1 MPSSDRRRFLKTG
14 SAAALAGGPLAGL
27 WLAPAHAQ
35 QAETL
40 TIAYNVALPSWDPT
54 TGPSA
59 VNPALQGIWKAVFD
73 PYIDQAADLSFK
85 PGLLTK
91 WGWNA
96 DKTKIEI
103 ELREG
108 AVWHDGT
115 PITPA
120 DVVWNLKRAADPKS
134 GNPVAGIIWSSV
146 DNYQVQG
153 NKITGDV
160 KQYVADYFK
169 WMAFLTGFMIP
180 PAHYEKVGAG
190 GFEKQPIGS
199 GPYMVEE
206 FAQGSY
212 VKLKAFDKYWGPKPA
227 FKSLTIKFVTDPS
240 ARVAEIESGKSDVTL
255 GVPFEEF
262 DRLKKLPSLAGVS
275 SPITDIAML
284 FITDTAPMLDDNVR
298 QAAVHAV
305 DKQAI
310 VKRLLRGYGVVVDTL
325 QVPEYAAYDPS
336 IKVKYDPELAKSLL
350 AKSGYSVAKPVKF
363 KVQTTRGY
371 LPKDYETVQAI
382 VGMWRKVGIEA
393 EIEVY
398 EIAKHYEL
406 RLGHKLAPMAFYN
419 WGDAIGDPNDSTGF
433 AMFGPSPHSAWK
445 SKEVDAMIGPLWGE
459 KDEAK
464 RIAGWKNVDRYIAEH
479 ALVLPL
485 YQQVQTIVFKKSVVV
500 KPHLAGYLVPQSVMK
515 A

>member
-1 MPSSDRRRFLKTG
+1 MSPSDRRRFLKTG
-14 SAAALAGGPLAGL
+14 TTAALAAGPLAGF
-27 WLAPAHAQ
+27 WLGAAQAQ
-35 QAETL
+35 QADSL
-40 TIAYNVALPSWDPT
+40 AIAYNVALPSWDPT

-59 VNPALQGIWKAVFD
+59 VNPALQGIWQAVFD
-73 PYIDQAADLSFK
+73 PYIQQGADLSLQ
-85 PGLLTK
+85 PGMLAK

-103 ELREG
+103 ELRQG
-108 AVWHDGT
+108 ALWHDGSPVT
-115 PITPA
+115 AA

-169 WMAFLTGFMIP
+169 WMAFLTGYMIP
-180 PAHYEKVGAG
+180 QQHYEKVGAA

-199 GPYMVEE
+199 GPYQVEE
-206 FAQGSY
+206 FVQGSY
-212 VKLKAFDKYWGPKPA
+212 VKLKAFDKYWGKKPA
-227 FKSLTIKFVTDPS
+227 FRNVTLKFVTDPS
-240 ARVAEIESGKSDVTL
+240 ARVAEIESGRSDVTL
-255 GVPFEEF
+255 GIPFEEF
-262 DRLKKLPSLAGVS
+262 DRLKKLPSLKGVS
-275 SPITDIAML
+275 SPVTDIAML
-284 FITDTAPMLDDNVR
+284 FITNEAPMTDDNVR
-298 QAAVHAV
+298 RAAVHAV

-325 QVPEYAAYDPS
+325 QAPEYAAFDPS
-336 IKVKYDPELAKSLL
+336 IKVKHAPELAKQLL
-350 AKSGYSVAKPVKF
+350 AKSGYSVEKPVKF

-382 VGMWRKVGIEA
+382 VGMWRKVGIDA

-406 RLGHKLAPMAFYN
+406 RLGHKLAPMAFYD

-445 SKEVDAMIGPLWGE
+445 SKELDAMIAPLWGE

-464 RIAGWKNVDRYIAEH
+464 RIAGWKKVDRYIAEQS
-479 ALVLPL
+479 LVLPL
-485 YQQVQTIVFKKSVVV
+485 YQQVQTIVFKKGVAV
-500 KPHLAGYLVPQSVMK
+500 KPHLAGYLLPQSVQK